1 MKMMTSTR
9 QVGGVTIV
17 DISGRIELG
26 EESAAVRDMV
36 CDLLSKG
43 NKHILL
49 NLGDVHYIDSSGL
62 GALVSSF
69 ASARKQG
76 GELKLLNLTDRV
88 TDLMQMTKL
97 YTVFDVKNDEAVA
110 VRVLWP
116 IHSRNQLRP
125 DRWQGEEESGIFRL
139 PFDPFLPAV
148 PNFKSSGGHF
158 LRARDDVCD
167 FHNVFE
173 DSINHHEGERRQGKF
188 ARAFHAARFYPC
200 LEKKF
205 NQPALS

>member
-9 QVGGVTIV
+9 QVGSVTIV

-36 CDLLSKG
+36 CGLLSKG

-110 VRVLWP
+110 V
-116 IHSRNQLRP
+116 
-125 DRWQGEEESGIFRL
+125 
-139 PFDPFLPAV
+139 
-148 PNFKSSGGHF
+148 KSFGQST
-158 LRARDDVCD
+158 
-167 FHNVFE
+167 
-173 DSINHHEGERRQGKF
+173 
-188 ARAFHAARFYPC
+188 AAT
-200 LEKKF
+200 
-205 NQPALS
+205 A